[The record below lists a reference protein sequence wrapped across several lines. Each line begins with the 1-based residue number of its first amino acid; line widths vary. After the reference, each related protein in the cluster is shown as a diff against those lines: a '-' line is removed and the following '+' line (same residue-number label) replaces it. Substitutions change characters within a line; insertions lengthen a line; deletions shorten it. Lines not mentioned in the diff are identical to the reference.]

1 MFTGIVEEQGTLH
14 SIQRGA
20 KSSMLTIQGKLIFG
34 DLKIGDSV
42 AVNGICLTATS
53 CAGNT
58 FTADAVHET
67 LNRSSLNRLKAGAH
81 VNLERAMSA
90 NGRFGGHFVAGHV
103 DGTGVIVG
111 IEKDDNAIWFTVKA
125 EPSLMKYIVEKGSV
139 AIDGI
144 SLTVAEV
151 FDESFRVSVIPHT
164 VKATTLSERAVGDIV
179 NLENDIVGKYVEK
192 LMGFEQ
198 APKAQSGLTKDFL
211 IKFGY

>member
-1 MFTGIVEEQGTLH
+1 MFTGIVEEMGTLH
-14 SIQRGA
+14 SIQRGS
-20 KSSMLTIQGKLIFG
+20 KSSVLTIQGNIIFG

-53 CAGNT
+53 CSKNT

-67 LNRSSLNRLKAGAH
+67 MNRSSLNHLKAGAH

-103 DGTGVIVG
+103 DGTGSLVG
-111 IEKDDNAIWFTVKA
+111 IEKDDNAVWFTVKTD
-125 EPSLMKYIVEKGSV
+125 PSIMKYIVEKGSI

-151 FDESFRVSVIPHT
+151 FDERFRVSVIPHT
-164 VKATTLSERAVGDIV
+164 VKATTLSEKNVGDIV
-179 NLENDIVGKYVEK
+179 NLENDVVGKYVEK
-192 LMGFEQ
+192 LMGYEQ
-198 APKAQSGLTKDFL
+198 TSKAQNGVTKDFL
-211 IKFGY
+211 IKCGY

>member
-1 MFTGIVEEQGTLH
+1 MFTGIVEEKGTLH

-20 KSSMLTIQGKLIFG
+20 KSSVLTIQGSSILG

-53 CAGNT
+53 CTGNT

-67 LNRSSLNRLKAGAH
+67 LNRSSLNHLRAGTH

-90 NGRFGGHFVAGHV
+90 NGRFGGHFVAGHI
-103 DGTGVIVG
+103 DGTGVIIR

-151 FDESFRVSVIPHT
+151 SDESFRVSVIPHT

-192 LMGFEQ
+192 LMSFEP
-198 APKAQSGLTKDFL
+198 APTAQSGLTKDFL
-211 IKFGY
+211 TKHGY

>member
-1 MFTGIVEEQGTLH
+1 MFTGIVEEMGTLH

-20 KSSMLTIQGKLIFG
+20 KSSVLTIQGNIIFG

-53 CAGNT
+53 CSKNT

-67 LNRSSLNRLKAGAH
+67 MSRSSLSHLKAGAH
-81 VNLERAMSA
+81 VNLERAMAA

-111 IEKDDNAIWFTVKA
+111 IEKDDNSIWFTVKA
-125 EPSLMKYIVEKGSV
+125 DPSIMKYIVEKGSIAV
-139 AIDGI
+139 DGI

-151 FDESFRVSVIPHT
+151 LDECFRVSVIPHT

-179 NLENDIVGKYVEK
+179 NLENDVFGKYTEK
-192 LMGFEQ
+192 LMVYGQ
-198 APKAQSGLTKDFL
+198 TPKAKNGLTKDFL
-211 IKFGY
+211 TKHGY

>member
-1 MFTGIVEEQGTLH
+1 MFTGIVEEKGTLR

-20 KSSMLTIQGKLIFG
+20 KSSVLTIQGNIVVG

-53 CAGNT
+53 CTENT
-58 FTADAVHET
+58 FTADAVPET
-67 LNRSSLNRLKAGAH
+67 LRRSSLNHLRAGAH

-103 DGTGVIVG
+103 DGTGVIIG

-151 FDESFRVSVIPHT
+151 SDESFRVSVIPHT
-164 VKATTLSERAVGDIV
+164 VNATTLSERAVGDIV
-179 NLENDIVGKYVEK
+179 NLENDVVGKYVEK
-192 LMGFEQ
+192 LMGFEP
-198 APKAQSGLTKDFL
+198 APTAQSGLTKDFL
-211 IKFGY
+211 TKHGY